1 MSDHFVELVRELA
14 KYHISTEEP
23 FLHGLLTGCATI
35 PALDQEKLFLEIS
48 PGQPLAESV
57 RDAVLEVVAVLSGQL
72 SRDAFQTRF
81 DIDQDNEFERW
92 IGGYL
97 KAVEIHEHQWQEEN
111 EFHTSA
117 GAALIMLHGLIDK
130 ELRRDIDIGLP
141 GPDDLQDD
149 PELVT
154 NLVLDIYH
162 EFHDEMDDEDE
173 KLKDMDEEELFALV
187 ITCND
192 ELSLAVVQE
201 CAERTEAMVPVLRRH
216 LDQEANWV
224 DNVDEGDWWALLH
237 SVHILGLIPGKASAE
252 ALLVAFSR
260 INCDEN
266 SDLPDWL
273 STCWPALC
281 QNKTEHTTA
290 PLRRIAENPALNW
303 YARGQAVDCVL
314 AKAYVTSSTELEQ
327 AIDWLATMCGD
338 DTEDVEFRVI
348 AGHNLL
354 DLSRERHRPIMEA
367 LVALQEPD
375 SLVAN
380 SFTLEEVDYSFD
392 EGDNPGWLRFG
403 DPWRF
408 YHPDEIQR
416 RQERWLEEDLEMDYG
431 KIGRNEPCPCGSG
444 KKYKKCCMYH

>member
-1 MSDHFVELVRELA
+1 MSDRFVELTRELA
-14 KYHISTEEP
+14 TYHISAEEL

-35 PALDQEKLFLEIS
+35 PALDQEGLFLEIS
-48 PGQPLAESV
+48 PRQPLAESV
-57 RDAVLEVVAVLSGQL
+57 RDAVLDVVTGLSEEL
-72 SRDAFQTRF
+72 SRDAFRARF
-81 DIDQDNEFERW
+81 DIAQDKEFERW
-92 IGGYL
+92 ISGYL

-111 EFHTSA
+111 ELHMTA
-117 GAALIMLHGLIDK
+117 GAALIMLHGLVNEK
-130 ELRRDIDIGLP
+130 LRRGVDMGLP
-141 GPDDLQDD
+141 APGDLQDD
-149 PELVT
+149 PELVSK
-154 NLVLDIYH
+154 LVLDIYH
-162 EFHDEMDDEDE
+162 DFHDEMDD

-187 ITCND
+187 IACND
-192 ELSLAVVQE
+192 ELPLGVVQE
-201 CAERTEAMVPVLRRH
+201 CAKRTDAMVPVLRRH
-216 LDQEANWV
+216 LEDEANWA
-224 DNVDEGDWWALLH
+224 DDVDEGNRWALLH

-260 INCDEN
+260 INLDEN

-273 STCWPALC
+273 SSCWPALC

-290 PLRRIAENPALNW
+290 PLRKIAEYRALNW

-314 AKAYVTSSTELEQ
+314 AEAYATGSAELEQ
-327 AIDWLATMCGD
+327 AIDWLAAMCGD
-338 DTEDVEFRVI
+338 DTEDEEFRVI

-354 DLSRERHRPIMEA
+354 DFPRERHRPIMEA

-380 SFTLEEVDYSFD
+380 AFTLEDIDAGFD
-392 EGDNPGWLRFG
+392 KGDDPEWLRVG

-416 RQERWLEEDLEMDYG
+416 RQERWLEEDLQIDYT

-444 KKYKKCCMYH
+444 KKYKKCCINR